1 LAWAY
6 SWWLLSVVALYV
18 GRALVR
24 NYQGWGFI
32 VFMVLLGGVFQHPL
46 KRGLRTATAWAK
58 FGPTM
63 SVWTKG
69 LIRLAV
75 LAVLVTALFLVHTE
89 LRIGGPFIVLPI
101 HNADVRAEVEGILQE
116 IYVEEGDLVKRGALI
131 TALSDRDFQAELRK
145 TKAEIE
151 EKQARLSLLLAGTRP
166 EEIQMARTLQAK
178 AEERLS
184 YSTNLL
190 QMDQVLF
197 ADKLISKR
205 EYELTREQFALRGK
219 ELQESKDKLKLLLA
233 GSRQEEIDATAA
245 ELHRLQAHQRYL
257 EEQLQLLKVFSPIDG
272 IITTHKLKDKVG
284 QAVKKGDL
292 IAKVHAMQTVTVE
305 IAVPE
310 QEIAEVKLGQKVL
323 LKARAYPHTGFEGR
337 VTSIAPVATEPDEA
351 RAERTVLVTTEL
363 NNTAMLLKPEMTGH
377 AKIYAGD
384 HRLIDL
390 MMRRLVRFVKVEF
403 WSWW

>member
-1 LAWAY
+1 
-6 SWWLLSVVALYV
+6 
-18 GRALVR
+18 
-24 NYQGWGFI
+24 
-32 VFMVLLGGVFQHPL
+32 
-46 KRGLRTATAWAK
+46 
-58 FGPTM
+58 
-63 SVWTKG
+63 
-69 LIRLAV
+69 
-75 LAVLVTALFLVHTE
+75 
-89 LRIGGPFIVLPI
+89 
-101 HNADVRAEVEGILQE
+101 
-116 IYVEEGDLVKRGALI
+116 
-131 TALSDRDFQAELRK
+131 
-145 TKAEIE
+145 
-151 EKQARLSLLLAGTRP
+151 
-166 EEIQMARTLQAK
+166 MARTLQAK